1 MIKSGTMIYNL
12 AVLLIRLIPTQFLRW
27 RTNSNDND
35 RHILYCEKI
44 IIVLSIIL
52 LYTSISVV
60 FLYLTWKE
68 CTNII
73 NILSNNNEQQTYY
86 NKLFHRNN
94 MYCNVMDGFLVF
106 FLIIIMGSLFLNCVL
121 GISYDY
127 YCRYKKYKLSKKDI
141 NYDDKIIIHIPL
153 YNEDYNTI
161 KSTLDSISKL
171 DYCMDN
177 ILLLIV
183 VDGIINVPGTEENI
197 DYTLLHRVLNNNN
210 YIQHGL
216 SNNEPIT
223 YKDKTLKIFNGVSN
237 QL

>member
-1 MIKSGTMIYNL
+1 MIYNL
-12 AVLLIRLIPTQFLRW
+12 AILLIRLIPTPFLRW

-44 IIVLSIIL
+44 IIILSIIL
-52 LYTSISVV
+52 LYISISVV

-106 FLIIIMGSLFLNCVL
+106 FLIIILGSLFFNCVL

-141 NYDDKIIIHIPL
+141 NYDNNFFRTKHKNL
-153 YNEDYNTI
+153 
-161 KSTLDSISKL
+161 SKTN
-171 DYCMDN
+171 YGKN
-177 ILLLIV
+177 I
-183 VDGIINVPGTEENI
+183 
-197 DYTLLHRVLNNNN
+197 NNKN
-210 YIQHGL
+210 
-216 SNNEPIT
+216 
-223 YKDKTLKIFNGVSN
+223 K
-237 QL
+237 